1 MKFNYKREKERFFR
15 EHAKMA
21 EEYRA
26 AGMTEEDIEELF
38 QWDWELFKEE
48 RRYIEHRQ
56 DLRTLADNSEDVESW
71 NSLMMSNLE
80 KFSEEA
86 RYFSGELTSCMETID
101 SRSIYKVMKKLGKQQ
116 WTILYLYAVYD
127 MSQAEIAYILGISQS
142 AVSQRLETIRKK
154 FKKFCE

>member
-1 MKFNYKREKERFFR
+1 MRFNYKREKERFLR
-15 EHAKMA
+15 EHEKMA

-26 AGMTEEDIEELF
+26 AGMSDDDIEQLF

-48 RRYIEHRQ
+48 RRFIEHRQ
-56 DLRTLADNSEDVESW
+56 DMQTLEDTYKETESW
-71 NSLMMSNLE
+71 NSLMMANLD

-86 RYFSGELTSCMETID
+86 RYFSGELTSCMESAD
-101 SRSIYKVMKKLGKQQ
+101 SRSIYKAMKKLGKQQ